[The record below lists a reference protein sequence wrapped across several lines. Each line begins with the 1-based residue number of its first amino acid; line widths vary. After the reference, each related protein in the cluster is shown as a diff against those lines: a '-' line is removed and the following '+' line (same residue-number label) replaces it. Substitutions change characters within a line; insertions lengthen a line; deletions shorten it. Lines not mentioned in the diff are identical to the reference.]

1 MLTNDNEA
9 EDDIA
14 FDGSLSFL
22 IMFQMR
28 FGLVLKKKFI

>member
-14 FDGSLSFL
+14 FDGSL

-28 FGLVLKKKFI
+28 FGQVLKKKFI